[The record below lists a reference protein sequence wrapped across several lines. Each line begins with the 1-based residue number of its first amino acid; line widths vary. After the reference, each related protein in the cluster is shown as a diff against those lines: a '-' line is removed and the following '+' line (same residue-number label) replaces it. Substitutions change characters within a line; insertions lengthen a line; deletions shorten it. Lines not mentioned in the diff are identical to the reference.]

1 MFQSSPRPHKLFQ
14 NIWQDFTRGK
24 QTIGQLCIK
33 YSRSPHWIVNALQKA
48 SISKIKHTPCEI
60 ILILDAT
67 YWKRGNGIL
76 VARAS
81 NLKKIL
87 AIKSI
92 THETTFDYWDLFLEI
107 KLFGYDVIG
116 VVTDGKRG
124 VRDLFHFLPYQ
135 FCQFHQVAIVGR
147 LLTKKPKLI
156 ASIEFKLIMNKLTNS
171 TQLDFEQEITNWYTK
186 WETFLGERTY
196 SNDGKHYTRT
206 HKNIWSAYRSV
217 KFNLPYLFTY
227 QKYPS
232 LKIPNTSNA
241 LDGYFSHLKDKL
253 RNHRGLRNTMRMKIV
268 NELIIY

>member
-1 MFQSSPRPHKLFQ
+1 M
-14 NIWQDFTRGK
+14 
-24 QTIGQLCIK
+24 
-33 YSRSPHWIVNALQKA
+33 V
-48 SISKIKHTPCEI
+48 
-60 ILILDAT
+60 
-67 YWKRGNGIL
+67 
-76 VARAS
+76 
-81 NLKKIL
+81 
-87 AIKSI
+87 
-92 THETTFDYWDLFLEI
+92 
-107 KLFGYDVIG
+107 LFGIVFFDPRALIPAPIKIATTKVRTIVSVKNSVLFIFSCYACNR

-124 VRDLFHFLPYQ
+124 VRDLFRFLPYQ

-268 NELIIY
+268 NELISY